1 MFAVMAKHA
10 ASLWL
15 HASESTESKKKNA
28 IQQQQNMAGN
38 HWMLLIQGHNVI
50 KENLTAHKAAVHL
63 QCHRNMLEK
72 NMADDKM

>member
-1 MFAVMAKHA
+1 MQPLFGSMHQRAQKV
-10 ASLWL
+10 
-15 HASESTESKKKNA
+15 KKKKTA

-50 KENLTAHKAAVHL
+50 KENLTAHIAAVHL
-63 QCHRNMLEK
+63 QCHSNMLEK